1 MFRQIAA
8 LPVQFAVDGSLYLY
22 LVTSRGG
29 GRWIIPK
36 GNPIPGLDAHEVAA
50 QEAFEEAG
58 LVGRVMPLCVGTF
71 EFDRARRIAEGK
83 CIVDV
88 YPMIVE
94 RQVRKFDEKRQRRV
108 LRCDLETALS
118 LVTVQT
124 LAALIDRYGRHSG
137 SVRRAGKK

>member
-8 LPVQFAVDGSLYLY
+8 LPIQFADDGSLHLY

-36 GNPIPGLDAHEVAA
+36 GNPIRGLAPHEVAA

-58 LVGRVMPLCVGTF
+58 LIGQVMPVCIGTF
-71 EFDRARRIAEGK
+71 EFYRARRIADRNYL
-83 CIVDV
+83 VDV
-88 YPMIVE
+88 YPMFVE
-94 RQVRKFDEKRQRRV
+94 KQVSKFDEQRQRRV

-118 LVTVQT
+118 MVTVQP
-124 LAALIDRYGRHSG
+124 LAALIERYGRQCDS
-137 SVRRAGKK
+137 SRRAVG